1 MRGVKALTAQQL
13 ADLTRPRAC
22 VGLGENPR
30 LVLGRERPPLGLL
43 DQLRIRH
50 PATDPLWRGAPADP
64 KAQLGYASLVFGAGG
79 SLIRRPS
86 SIRARV
92 QHVRRSPF
100 CRVAGA
106 VARPGSHRTVLVL
119 FTHGSS
125 GRRVVNPA
133 AGRLSTLA
141 YPHSSANCSW
151 VGATISSCQAR
162 CRSTSERRPRW
173 AKYRGRSALSTCGMW
188 LSAHRDLRPE

>member
-1 MRGVKALTAQQL
+1 MPSQL
-13 ADLTRPRAC
+13 ARTATPHTRS
-22 VGLGENPR
+22 
-30 LVLGRERPPLGLL
+30 PP
-43 DQLRIRH
+43 
-50 PATDPLWRGAPADP
+50 DP
-64 KAQLGYASLVFGAGG
+64 K
-79 SLIRRPS
+79 RD
-86 SIRARV
+86 RAR
-92 QHVRRSPF
+92 HVFLGSRLCLRLPSHPPHGVAVAIDLWLVPSTSTGDSHPQAAGHAGRT
-100 CRVAGA
+100 RVAGA

-162 CRSTSERRPRW
+162 CRSTSERRPRS
-173 AKYRGRSALSTCGMW
+173 AKYRGRSALSTCGTW
-188 LSAHRDLRPE
+188 LSAHRDLRP